1 MEKSQSFVSVV
12 TVIDIERAHCVNVIP
27 QLQLHLDKHFSDYE
41 IVLIVLKDA
50 QSALAL
56 HLARMM
62 EKIPAIRYL
71 QLASN
76 SPIDVAISAGL
87 ENAIGDFIVLW
98 DLETDP
104 IECVSQSVELCKG
117 GADVVIGIAKAAD
130 SKAYEILRPFANWLL
145 SSADY
150 RLPRNATSL
159 RCLSRRAA
167 NTVMAT
173 RQFHQ
178 QLFMCIQKSGY
189 DAAQL
194 SYQFLKARPK
204 TVFLGM
210 RETLQLLVFNS
221 AAPLRMMSLLG
232 LSGSAFACLFSLYAL
247 LLRFFRDDVMSGWAS
262 TVLIISFFALLQFVI
277 LAFISEYLARL
288 LIEQSHPQSYSV
300 VYEKNSLVMVNQDRI
315 NVLENSIN
323 NEQNLVQTGR
333 DC

>member
-12 TVIDIERAHCVNVIP
+12 TVIDIERAHCVKVIP
-27 QLQLHLDKHFSDYE
+27 QLQENLEERFSDYE
-41 IVLIVLKDA
+41 IVLIVKKNA
-50 QSALAL
+50 QSAVAL
-56 HLARMM
+56 PLARMM

-76 SPIDVAISAGL
+76 TPNDVALSAGL

-104 IECVSQSVELCKG
+104 IDCVGQAVELCKAG
-117 GADVVIGIAKAAD
+117 SDVVIGTAKAND
-130 SKAYEILRPFANWLL
+130 SKAYEMLRPFVTWLL
-145 SSADY
+145 ASADY

-178 QLFMCIQKSGY
+178 QLFMRIQKSGY
-189 DAAQL
+189 ESAQL
-194 SYQFLKARPK
+194 PYKFLKARPK
-204 TVFLGM
+204 TVFLGVHEM
-210 RETLQLLVFNS
+210 LRLMVFNS

-232 LSGSAFACLFSLYAL
+232 LSGSAVACLFSLYAL

-323 NEQNLVQTGR
+323 TDQNFVQTGR
-333 DC
+333 NK